1 MLAKLDEDVEFAYTE
16 YTQALN
22 AEDRA
27 KSKWQRRALLDDT
40 TPANPTPE
48 EIDILGRS
56 VKHYYK
62 EYAKRM
68 KVRQKKKSMLDKR
81 VSAKEKHKTEHD
93 VVERKENWVYKDGLN
108 YNVRWSSLP
117 Q

>member
-1 MLAKLDEDVEFAYTE
+1 MLAKLDEDVQFAYTE
-16 YTQALN
+16 YTQAL
-22 AEDRA
+22 AVEEEA
-27 KSKWQRRALLDDT
+27 KSRWQKRALLDAT

-48 EIDILGRS
+48 ELNLLGRS

-68 KVRQKKKSMLDKR
+68 KVRQKKKSGLDKR
-81 VSAKEKHKTEHD
+81 VAAKDKHKTDHD